1 MFKKYFLMLMF
12 ALFFLSVQINAQIED
27 EDSTETEYEDD
38 EWFDDWDWNWDDQWS
53 GWHHGKPFIE
63 FNYGRGKPDHD
74 KLSQNFLDVGAIEL
88 KLGYVSFHDC
98 SNATIIEFN
107 ERYAFASRLAT
118 DLKSGNSTDN
128 KFESDLWRFGFG
140 RRSGYGYNFDKVKI
154 LPYAQHA
161 AVWSKLEMENSA
173 NGISPLDNLL
183 FGNNFDTEILKRFDG
198 EFRFG
203 TLSEGGIRL
212 EAASFISFNAGYE
225 AAVIFP
231 RHMVWKHLGSF
242 IIETA
247 GLEALDKFVDEVIDS
262 SPFAGPIINFLLKN
276 GYSYAFYLLKKE
288 KMNWPFN
295 TEAPLTYE
303 TFKIG
308 VTFTF

>member
-1 MFKKYFLMLMF
+1 MFKKSFLMLMLT
-12 ALFFLSVQINAQIED
+12 ALFLSVQINAQD
-27 EDSTETEYEDD
+27 EDSDTTNYEDD
-38 EWFDDWDWNWDDQWS
+38 DEEWFNDWDWDDNWRDWR
-53 GWHHGKPFIE
+53 HGKPFIE
-63 FNYGRGKPDHD
+63 LNYGFGKPDHD
-74 KLSQNFLDVGAIEL
+74 KLSNNFADIGLIEL
-88 KLGYVSFHDC
+88 KLGYASFNNY
-98 SNATIIEFN
+98 SNETIVEFN

-118 DLKSGNSTDN
+118 DLKSESSTNN
-128 KFESDLWRFGFG
+128 KYESDLWRFGFG
-140 RRSGYGYNFDKVKI
+140 RRSGYGYNFNSVKI
-154 LPYAQHA
+154 LPYTQHA
-161 AVWSKLEMENSA
+161 AVWSKLEMENPP
-173 NGISPLDNLL
+173 NGILDDIL
-183 FGNNFDTEILKRFDG
+183 FGEDSDSQILNRFDG

-262 SPFAGPIINFLLKN
+262 SPYAGPIVNFLLKN

>member
-1 MFKKYFLMLMF
+1 MFKKSFLIIILT
-12 ALFFLSVQINAQIED
+12 AIFFSAQINAQD
-27 EDSTETEYEDD
+27 EDSDTTNYKDD
-38 EWFDDWDWNWDDQWS
+38 EEWFNDWDWNWDDQWS

-63 FNYGRGKPDHD
+63 LDYGIGKPDHD
-74 KLSQNFLDVGAIEL
+74 KLNGKFADVGLIEL
-88 KLGYVSFHDC
+88 KLGYVSFYDR
-98 SNATIIEFN
+98 SDETIIEFN

-118 DLKSGNSTDN
+118 DLKSTDDNYN
-128 KFESDLWRFGFG
+128 KYESDLWRFGFG
-140 RRSGYGYNFDKVKI
+140 RRSGYGYSFDKVKI
-154 LPYAQHA
+154 LPYTQHA
-161 AVWSKLEMENSA
+161 AVWSKLEVD
-173 NGISPLDNLL
+173 GLDGGVAPALDDIL
-183 FGNNFDTEILKRFDG
+183 FGKQSESEILKRFDG

-231 RHMVWKHLGSF
+231 RHMFWKHLGSF

-262 SPFAGPIINFLLKN
+262 SPFAGPIVNFLLKN